1 MSPSDWHIK
10 DNGSMEYKGKK
21 SFKFTQEDYDIIR
34 SLQGSLSVRQA
45 SAWWHQNYPDRP
57 PISVGMIH
65 YIWKGKYG
73 KVKVCDICGGM
84 EKWGQTFDLT
94 APKQAGGGSVGM
106 VCDSCI
112 ETKIRTEEN
121 KKRRVFEE
129 SQAAKQL
136 EWLKEEEPDM
146 IFTDLPSEFR
156 LQVYKGANPEEYTF
170 SDLFPD
176 SWNGSC
182 ITFDVDITKSDE
194 IFGAIYAITFPQSD
208 KVYVGL
214 TTKSVTERYRG
225 HFATTSTCGIQEYRD
240 IIQELTANPSK
251 KAEAVIYLLDTVS
264 QKVAEEIGTDGAL
277 KMLHEKEKAWMFKV
291 LCNGHELFNT
301 RVSLKPEYYA
311 DAIEYMRGSEMASM
325 EDLAMGVYF
334 SEGGDRMIFKALT
347 RPTPSTLSRTRLS
360 PPLLRAIS
368 NMGYE
373 VRESGTKQK
382 F

>member
-1 MSPSDWHIK
+1 MSPPDWHIK
-10 DNGSMEYKGKK
+10 DNGSLEYKGKK

-34 SLQGSLSVRQA
+34 SLEGSMSVRQV
-45 SAWWHQNYPDRP
+45 SVWWHQNYPDRP
-57 PISVGMIH
+57 PLSSTMTH

-73 KVKVCDICGGM
+73 KGKVCDICGGM

-94 APKQAGGGSVGM
+94 PKQAGGGSVGI

-129 SQAAKQL
+129 NQAAKQL
-136 EWLKEEEPDM
+136 EWIQGEDSDVTLA
-146 IFTDLPSEFR
+146 DLPHDFR
-156 LQVYKGANPEEYTF
+156 LQVYQGSTKEHSF
-170 SDLFPD
+170 SDLFPEAHQA
-176 SWNGSC
+176 NKG
-182 ITFDVDITKSDE
+182 IVFDMDITKSE
-194 IFGAIYAITFPQSD
+194 KIFGAIYAITFPWSD

-214 TTKSVTERYRG
+214 TTQSVSERFRG
-225 HFATTSTCGIQEYRD
+225 HLSQNGCGTEDYRE
-240 IIQELTANPSK
+240 IIQELKDNPDKRS
-251 KAEAVIYLLDTVS
+251 EVCIYLMDVINMD
-264 QKVAEEIGTDGAL
+264 VAEEIGTDGAL

-334 SEGGDRMIFKALT
+334 SEVGDRMIFKALT
-347 RPTPSTLSRTRLS
+347 RPTPSPSTLSRSRLS